1 MKKNFYIW
9 GYDWI
14 HRDEYNAR
22 IKQVTL
28 QTNEFLLFGHMLN
41 KGTLHTVEMLAS
53 ANNNEERAA
62 IWLYAFFRDID
73 RFLNGG
79 SRHAFAHVI
88 QNEAYGYLSEHYY
101 MWHHAMRKL
110 TPNIYFHYGLFEN
123 IELKSFEPFVEIAMA
138 NAAMVLNDY
147 TAVLYSSREDNFEPD
162 STHSLRRRT

>member
-1 MKKNFYIW
+1 
-9 GYDWI
+9 
-14 HRDEYNAR
+14 
-22 IKQVTL
+22 
-28 QTNEFLLFGHMLN
+28 
-41 KGTLHTVEMLAS
+41 
-53 ANNNEERAA
+53 
-62 IWLYAFFRDID
+62 
-73 RFLNGG
+73 
-79 SRHAFAHVI
+79 
-88 QNEAYGYLSEHYY
+88 